1 MENKRNYRLNNQQRH
16 AILRDYKAKHKVRDI
31 AARYSI
37 CPSYVSTLARRYGCT
52 MRRSDMSKR
61 NRELVRARD
70 DGMPWSKIAA
80 EFGISESRACT
91 IYKRDSSNQS
101 RYEAKLRN
109 SA

>member
-70 DGMPWSKIAA
+70 DGLPVGSLGFCYVCLARSRSAA
-80 EFGISESRACT
+80 EDDELGGEC
-91 IYKRDSSNQS
+91 
-101 RYEAKLRN
+101 
-109 SA
+109 